1 MPVCIL
7 FLLITLAAPILTL
20 QFEGQRAI
28 VEVAHGW
35 RDRVRRHAPGVSGRP
50 HSFDR
55 SGRVVQPPR
64 VSSLVQR
71 NKVVA
76 KRKGA
81 MAAATAVGGAVIVAA
96 GAPVLG
102 VIGLAGAAYLAWDWF
117 SFRVKNG
124 MRF

>member
-1 MPVCIL
+1 
-7 FLLITLAAPILTL
+7 
-20 QFEGQRAI
+20 
-28 VEVAHGW
+28 
-35 RDRVRRHAPGVSGRP
+35 
-50 HSFDR
+50 
-55 SGRVVQPPR
+55 

-81 MAAATAVGGAVIVAA
+81 IAAATAVGSGVVIAA
-96 GAPVLG
+96 GAPVVG
-102 VIGLAGAAYLAWDWF
+102 VLGLAGAAYLAWDWI

>member
-1 MPVCIL
+1 V
-7 FLLITLAAPILTL
+7 
-20 QFEGQRAI
+20 QRPRQADRRRRLVIRTI
-28 VEVAHGW
+28 VSELPRSRVW
-35 RDRVRRHAPGVSGRP
+35 RDAACPV
-50 HSFDR
+50 FDR
-55 SGRVVQPPR
+55 ARTIRQLLV

-81 MAAATAVGGAVIVAA
+81 MAAATAVAGGAVVVL

-102 VIGLAGAAYLAWDWF
+102 VLGLAGAAYLTWDWF